1 MFNIRVMTLADYDAA
16 IELMRSTPGISLR
29 DADSRE
35 ATARYL
41 QRNPGMSFV
50 AEVEGVLCG
59 CVMCGHDG
67 RRGYLQHLLVLPSYR
82 RQGIANAL
90 VEHCLASLEAV
101 GIHKCHLD
109 VFKTNQTAA
118 DYWQSQG
125 WQLRTDIDRYSFIR
139 SDNENA

>member
-1 MFNIRVMTLADYDAA
+1 MFNIRTMTPDDYDAV
-16 IELMRSTPGISLR
+16 ITLMRATPGISLR

-35 ATARYL
+35 ATVRYL

-67 RRGYLQHLLVLPSYR
+67 RRGYLQHLLVLPDYR
-82 RQGIANAL
+82 RQGIANVL
-90 VEHCLASLEAV
+90 VERCLASLEAV
-101 GIHKCHLD
+101 GIYKCHLD
-109 VFKTNQTAA
+109 VLRTNQAAA

-139 SDNENA
+139 SGNENA